1 MSRSVNIHWVG
12 DQNEAKFGHR
22 KLGMSPQN
30 QQDFVRKK
38 AIEIQGTTGQRRF
51 WWTGLSDE
59 KSEGQSV
66 FGFDTLFNN
75 SK

>member
-1 MSRSVNIHWVG
+1 
-12 DQNEAKFGHR
+12 
-22 KLGMSPQN
+22 MSPQN

-66 FGFDTLFNN
+66 FRFDTLFNN